1 MNTTW
6 RVEGN
11 DQLQEFLNQNMHR
24 NYPIQDECVVQAE
37 DGTYLPSSFLVDCLI
52 TIPCTDTQQRG
63 IDASRFFVSSVD
75 HYTNSVQVVISYQPE
90 SGSAF
95 QCAVSTAIVLA
106 STESQSFMATAKLT
120 PASGIPENAVYEPLK
135 RLDGTLWIGTTA
147 GLANLGT
154 QRFTYEHAQLK
165 STCIVK
171 NLEITDII
179 STLTV
184 LDSAGV
190 PLATLSGNITLQ
202 TDGSVVLEFD
212 PVTNTITIGVND
224 TWLNGKLNMLFN
236 GAGTPIKKING
247 QAPDGNGNFT
257 LSGLDCTDIKTFTGT
272 NGIGI
277 TNTCSKP
284 CCGEDSGDLVD
295 IKDSQKSLQD
305 KVDRI
310 SENLNSFINSIN
322 NVETRLPSLV
332 ASRK

>member
-1 MNTTW
+1 MNTSW
-6 RVEGN
+6 RVDGS
-11 DQLQEFLNQNMHR
+11 DQLQEFLDQNMHR
-24 NYPIQDECVVQAE
+24 NYPIQDDCVVQAV

-52 TIPCTDTQQRG
+52 TIPCTDDEQQA
-63 IDASRFFVSSVD
+63 IDSSRFFVSSVN

-90 SGSAF
+90 GGEAF
-95 QCAVSTAIVLA
+95 QCAVSTAIVLD
-106 STESQSFMATAKLT
+106 SSVSQSFKAKAKLT
-120 PASGIPENAVYEPLK
+120 PASDIPDDVVYAPLK
-135 RLDGTLWIGTTA
+135 NLDGTLWIGTTA
-147 GLANLGT
+147 DLVNLGT
-154 QRFTYEHAQLK
+154 QRFIYANAALR

-171 NLEITDII
+171 NLEITDIV

-202 TDGSVVLEFD
+202 TDGSVILEFD
-212 PVTNTITIGVND
+212 PVTNTLTIGVND
-224 TWLNGKLNMLFN
+224 TWLNGKLNTLFN

-247 QAPDGNGNFT
+247 QSPDANGNFT
-257 LSGLDCTDIKTFTGT
+257 VSGLDCLDVKEFTGT

-277 TNTCSKP
+277 SNTCSKP
-284 CCGEDSGDLVD
+284 CCGEDSGDIAD
-295 IKDSQKSLQD
+295 IQISQQSIKD